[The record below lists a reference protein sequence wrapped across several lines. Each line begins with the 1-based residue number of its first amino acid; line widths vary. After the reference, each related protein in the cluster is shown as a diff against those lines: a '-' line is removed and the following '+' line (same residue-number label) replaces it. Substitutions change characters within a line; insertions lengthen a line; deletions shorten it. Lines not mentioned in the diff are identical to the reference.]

1 MSLARDNCNPLNLR
15 PLARGEKW
23 RGQTGISTNPATGSF
38 CKFEDN
44 IAGVRA
50 ATINMRSILTAPTA
64 RVMTETGTVSIGRTL
79 RRLIYTWAPLVDT
92 SASANYQ
99 NHTAAYLAGVAK
111 KANVSPDFDM
121 TFLTGGATEADRKA
135 LIAIIGAMNGI
146 ESGEGMTA
154 SWAEISAGV
163 TAALG
168 PPPGYVVQPNTPNVI
183 RRDVNASEIIQ
194 SADKGALGQ
203 QATVIAQVAVPVIAA
218 TAGLDWR
225 VAAIMAG
232 VAVIGGTAAFFAFR
246 SIRQDRL
253 RMHREGV
260 A

>member
-1 MSLARDNCNPLNLR
+1 MSLARDNFNPLNLR
-15 PLARGEKW
+15 PLARGEQW
-23 RGQTGISTNPATGSF
+23 RGQTGVSTNPATGSF
-38 CKFEDN
+38 CKFENN

-50 ATINMRSILTAPTA
+50 ATINMRSILAPA
-64 RVMTETGTVSIGRTL
+64 SSRIVTETGTVSIGRTL

-92 SASANYQ
+92 SATANYQ

-135 LIAIIGAMNGI
+135 LMAVVGAMNAI

-154 SWAEISAGV
+154 SWAEINSGIS
-163 TAALG
+163 AALG
-168 PPPGYVVQPNTPNVI
+168 PPPGYVVQPDTPNVI
-183 RRDVNASEIIQ
+183 RRDVNASQILQ
-194 SADKGALGQ
+194 TADNGAIGQ
-203 QATVIAQVAVPVIAA
+203 QATIAAQVAVPVIAA

-225 VAAIMAG
+225 VAAIMAFMAI
-232 VAVIGGTAAFFAFR
+232 VGGGFAFFAFR
-246 SIRQDRL
+246 AIRRDRL